1 MKSILVVED
10 EVAILRVLEAY
21 LKKAGFSVTRATSG
35 WEALESFERIQP
47 DLVLLDVMIPGL
59 DGWGVLKKIRE
70 KSSCPIIM
78 LTARGQI
85 RERLNGLNDG
95 ADDYMTKPFVP
106 EEVVARVHAVLRRP
120 IRWLVD
126 ESKRHFGSL
135 QIDFA
140 AQRVCLNGAEISLMP
155 RDLQVLLF
163 LAENPNRTFTRE
175 QLIEQIWGMD
185 YEGSDR
191 AVDLSIKR
199 VRQALSHWS
208 APEGEIRTL
217 RGMGYQFW
225 VGE

>member
-10 EVAILRVLEAY
+10 EEAILRVHEAY
-21 LKKAGFSVTRATSG
+21 LKKAGFSVNRAKSG
-35 WEALESFERIQP
+35 WDALESFERLQP
-47 DLVLLDVMIPGL
+47 DLVLLDVMISGL

-78 LTARGQI
+78 LTARDQI
-85 RERLNGLNDG
+85 HERLNGLNDG

-120 IRWLVD
+120 IRWLEAD
-126 ESKRHFGSL
+126 SKRHFGSL

-140 AQRVCLNGAEISLMP
+140 AQRVRLNGAEITVMP

-185 YEGSDR
+185 YEGTDR

-199 VRQALSHWS
+199 LRQALSHWS